1 MFVESLT
8 MPIISYIL
16 PLYNVERYLAGC
28 LDSIYAQNI
37 SEEDFEVICVND
49 CSPDNSREIVLEY
62 QKKHQNLVLI
72 DHTENK
78 KAGGARNTGLVAAKG
93 EYVWFVDADD
103 SIAAGAAVAVL
114 KACEKNDLDALCF
127 NYQLVYLN
135 ETKQEI
141 VFEKSVVPAAGA
153 DFLLDVFG
161 DGVVYHLGYAVRAVY
176 RRELLL
182 ENKISFPE
190 NLIYGEDTTF
200 MAETCVCGQ
209 RVMAITDVLYN
220 YHQREQSSSTQL
232 MVDMNG
238 ERIYESIFV
247 AGGLVYQLKERAAM
261 YSERLAKAIEKG
273 LPWFVNRLF
282 IRLVRTSRKERKM
295 FYNCLFDKRIYANT
309 PPRSYSRIWI
319 RKIASLFDGLG
330 WVRYYWVSYLG
341 CIILNRKGSKILAC
355 GYSPDVNLQY
365 LNLCL

>member
-309 PPRSYSRIWI
+309 PPQELFAYMD
-319 RKIASLFDGLG
+319 KKNSLIVRWPWLG
-330 WVRYYWVSYLG
+330 
-341 CIILNRKGSKILAC
+341 KILL
-355 GYSPDVNLQY
+355 GVLSWLYY
-365 LNLCL
+365 LKPKRK